1 MAGAAEDQ
9 RMQNN
14 YYELSAVVFFKF
26 MKFFIA
32 EQFKFL
38 IRVARYFINPVKI
51 AANTVFNIPTN
62 SA

>member
-1 MAGAAEDQ
+1 MAGAVEGQ
-9 RMQNN
+9 RTQNN

-38 IRVARYFINPVKI
+38 IRVARYFINPVKK
-51 AANTVFNIPTN
+51 ATNVVFNISTN
-62 SA
+62 LA